1 MDRAALTARRI
12 ERRAGAAARI
22 SPWVVERRA
31 PVVATF
37 AMFVPVLAYSLLGH
51 AGTHGGHYEL
61 VTPSD
66 LWGLV
71 ASSWALVHGQFAHI
85 YVVPQGTLTSPPA
98 LEVALAPVL
107 LIAQAT
113 GLASQHSGQPVGLW
127 LLLAPVVLLLASTL
141 LFAIDAVA
149 RHWDLSDGR
158 RLGLALASA
167 LGVAN
172 VTGLWGHPEDC
183 IAVAMV
189 LWSALALERRGSAAG
204 PRAAWLLGVGI
215 AFQPLAIL
223 AVAPVL
229 TRLGWRSV
237 ARNSWRLAVP
247 SLVVLLPALLGEPGR
262 TRFVLMDQPFLPS
275 SVSFTPLTHLAPV
288 IGPGMNGGGPT
299 RLVATLLAVGLAVVV
314 CRRRHDL
321 PTVLTMCA
329 VAFFLRVLFETELNW
344 YYLWPVAAL
353 CLLLAARRSGGRLAM
368 CSAAVVAS
376 IVLGNHNTVH
386 HIVLWWPALMASLV
400 VMLAAATWA
409 STRRV
414 LTPREARTT
423 CRLDEP
429 EKFVVLQACLP
440 ADQRVKG
447 TQA

>member
-1 MDRAALTARRI
+1 MDRA
-12 ERRAGAAARI
+12 ERRARRVEHRACVAARI
-22 SPWVVERRA
+22 SPWVVQRRA
-31 PVVATF
+31 PIVATF

-51 AGTHGGHYEL
+51 GGAHGGHYEP

-66 LWGLV
+66 LWGLA

-113 GLASQHSGQPVGLW
+113 GLASQHSGEPVGLW

-149 RHWDLSDGR
+149 RHWNLSDGR

-204 PRAAWLLGVGI
+204 PRAALLLGVGI

-229 TRLGWRSV
+229 TRLGWRSA

-262 TRFVLMDQPFLPS
+262 TRFVLVDQPFLPN
-275 SVSFTPLTHLAPV
+275 SVSFTPLTHFAPV

-353 CLLLAARRSGGRLAM
+353 CLLLAARRSGGRLAV

-400 VMLAAATWA
+400 VMLAAASW
-409 STRRV
+409 
-414 LTPREARTT
+414 TPRWVPQHE
-423 CRLDEP
+423 EP
-429 EKFVVLQACLP
+429 RRRGGVDGPENLVVLHAGMP
-440 ADQRVKG
+440 AD
-447 TQA
+447 

>member
-1 MDRAALTARRI
+1 MDRAELRARRI
-12 ERRAGAAARI
+12 ERRAGAAARV
-22 SPWVVERRA
+22 SPWLVERRA
-31 PVVATF
+31 PVVATC
-37 AMFVPVLAYSLLGH
+37 AMFIPVLAYSLLGH
-51 AGTHGGHYEL
+51 AGLHGGHFQL
-61 VTPSD
+61 VAPSD

-71 ASSWALVHGQFAHI
+71 DSSWALVHAQFAHI

-113 GLASQHSGQPVGLW
+113 GLAAQHSGQPVGLW
-127 LLLAPVVLLLASTL
+127 LLLAPTVLLLASTL

-149 RHWDLSDGR
+149 RYWNLSDGR

-172 VTGLWGHPEDC
+172 VTGVWGHPEDC

-189 LWSALALERRGSAAG
+189 LWSALALEREGRAAG
-204 PRAAWLLGVGI
+204 PRAALLLGIGI

-247 SLVVLLPALLGEPGR
+247 SLVVLVPALLGEPGR
-262 TRFVLMDQPFLPS
+262 TRFVLVDQPFLPN
-275 SVSFTPLTHLAPV
+275 SVSFTPLTHFAPV

-299 RLVATLLAVGLAVVV
+299 RLVATVLAVTLAIFV

-321 PTVLTMCA
+321 PTVLTMCG

-353 CLLLAARRSGGRLAM
+353 CLLLAARRSGGRLAV
-368 CSAAVVAS
+368 CSVAVVAS

-400 VMLAAATWA
+400 VMLASA
-409 STRRV
+409 SWTS
-414 LTPREARTT
+414 TPRALNHREGPDQSG
-423 CRLDEP
+423 LDEP
-429 EKFVVLQACLP
+429 EKLVVALRAGLP
-440 ADQRVKG
+440 AD
-447 TQA
+447 

>member
-1 MDRAALTARRI
+1 MGRAELGPRRI
-12 ERRAGAAARI
+12 SNWIA
-22 SPWVVERRA
+22 ERRA

-51 AGTHGGHYEL
+51 SGIHGGHYEL

-66 LWGLV
+66 LWGLT

-98 LEVALAPVL
+98 FEVALAPVL
-107 LIAQAT
+107 LVAQAT
-113 GLASQHSGQPVGLW
+113 GLAARHPGQPVGMW
-127 LLLAPVVLLLASTL
+127 LLLAPVVLFFGSTL
-141 LFAIDAVA
+141 LFALDAVT
-149 RHWDLSDGR
+149 RQWNLSEGR
-158 RLGLALASA
+158 RLGLALVSA

-189 LWSALALERRGSAAG
+189 LWSALAVERHGSAGG
-204 PRAAWLLGVGI
+204 PRAALLLGVGI
-215 AFQPLAIL
+215 AFQPLAVL

-237 ARNSWRLAVP
+237 ARNSWRLALP
-247 SLVVLLPALLGEPGR
+247 SLVVLAPALLGEPGR
-262 TRFVLMDQPFLPS
+262 TRFVLVDQPFLPD
-275 SVSFTPLTHLAPV
+275 SVSFTPLTHLAPA
-288 IGPGMNGGGPT
+288 IGHGIDGGGPT
-299 RLVATLLAVGLAVVV
+299 RLVATVLAVALAVVV

-344 YYLWPVAAL
+344 YYLWPVAAV
-353 CLLLAARRSGGRLAM
+353 CLLLAARRSGARLAL

-376 IVLGNHNTVH
+376 MILGNHNTVH
-386 HIVLWWPALMASLV
+386 DIVLWWPALMVTLL
-400 VMLAAATWA
+400 VMLASASGVSLRSAALRPRATDRGA
-409 STRRV
+409 PGGSEGSEISEGSDGSDEARV
-414 LTPREARTT
+414 LRVP
-423 CRLDEP
+423 D
-429 EKFVVLQACLP
+429 VVP
-440 ADQRVKG
+440 G
-447 TQA
+447 